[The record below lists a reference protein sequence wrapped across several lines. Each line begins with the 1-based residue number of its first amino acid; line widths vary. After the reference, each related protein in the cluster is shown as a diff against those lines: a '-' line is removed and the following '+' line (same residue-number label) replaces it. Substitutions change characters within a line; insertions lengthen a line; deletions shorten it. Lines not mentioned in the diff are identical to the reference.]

1 MYRIRTYQ
9 LKTMKAIEKKYPFIN
24 SYKTAYLFS
33 FIWLLFSFQTSL
45 LGECLRLRSKCV
57 YEIQVC

>member
-45 LGECLRLRSKCV
+45 L
-57 YEIQVC
+57 EIGRAHV